1 MRLSTLLGIVL
12 DLKES
17 LIHTV
22 KGNLTLDIILINLLM
37 RMRTFK
43 SLVISNNFAIK
54 LPGNIRI
61 FINDAATLGINI
73 PDHYIRREYMK
84 HPDYVPSKGWIVLDI
99 GAYVGI
105 YSLWVSKLIDDGF
118 VVAFE
123 PNPLAF
129 RWLINNI
136 KLNNAT
142 NIKALP
148 YALGDDIG
156 KQKFYIAG
164 ENVEASSLIVNH
176 IVNNPSG
183 KYLIAGEYVVPVV
196 TLDYIINRS
205 MKIIGKSINYI
216 DLAKIDVEGY
226 EMKVLKGAEETLQKG
241 LISKFVIEVHID
253 QVNTKE
259 LIKYLSD
266 KGFVLDKVV
275 RMDHVKDMVYVK
287 LKR

>member
-1 MRLSTLLGIVL
+1 M
-12 DLKES
+12 
-17 LIHTV
+17 
-22 KGNLTLDIILINLLM
+22 
-37 RMRTFK
+37 FK
-43 SLVISNNFAIK
+43 SLVIGNNFAIK
-54 LPGNIRI
+54 LPGNIKI
-61 FINDAATLGINI
+61 LINDTATLSVNI
-73 PDHYIRREYMK
+73 PDHYLRREYMK
-84 HPDYVPSKGWIVLDI
+84 HPDYVPSKGWVVLDI

-156 KQKFYIAG
+156 KQKLYIAG

-176 IVNNPSG
+176 IANNPTG
-183 KYLIAGEYVVPVV
+183 KYLIVGEYVVPVV

-226 EMKVLKGAEETLQKG
+226 EMKVLKGAEETLH
-241 LISKFVIEVHID
+241 E
-253 QVNTKE
+253 
-259 LIKYLSD
+259 
-266 KGFVLDKVV
+266 
-275 RMDHVKDMVYVK
+275 
-287 LKR
+287 

>member
-1 MRLSTLLGIVL
+1 MRPSTLLGIVL
-12 DLKES
+12 NLKEN

-22 KGNLTLDIILINLLM
+22 KGDLTLDVVLVNLLV
-37 RMRTFK
+37 RMQMFK
-43 SLVISNNFAIK
+43 SLVIGNSFTIK

-118 VVAFE
+118 VAAFE

-156 KQKFYIAG
+156 TQKLYIAG
-164 ENVEASSLIVNH
+164 ENVEASSLMVNH
-176 IVNNPSG
+176 IVNNPSD
-183 KYLIAGEYVVPVV
+183 KYLIAGEYIVPVV

-205 MKIIGKSINYI
+205 MKIIGKSINYV

-241 LISKFVIEVHID
+241 LISKFIIEVHVD

-275 RMDHVKDMVYVK
+275 KMDHVKNMVYMK

>member
-1 MRLSTLLGIVL
+1 MRPSTLLGIVL
-12 DLKES
+12 NLKEN

-22 KGNLTLDIILINLLM
+22 KGDLTLDVVLVNLLV
-37 RMRTFK
+37 RMQMFK
-43 SLVISNNFAIK
+43 SLVIGNSFTIK

-118 VVAFE
+118 VAAFE

-156 KQKFYIAG
+156 TQKLYIAG
-164 ENVEASSLIVNH
+164 ENVEASSLMVNH
-176 IVNNPSG
+176 IVNNPSD
-183 KYLIAGEYVVPVV
+183 KYLIAGEYIVPVV

-205 MKIIGKSINYI
+205 MKIIGKSINYV

-266 KGFVLDKVV
+266 KGFALDKVV

>member
-1 MRLSTLLGIVL
+1 
-12 DLKES
+12 
-17 LIHTV
+17 
-22 KGNLTLDIILINLLM
+22 
-37 RMRTFK
+37 
-43 SLVISNNFAIK
+43 
-54 LPGNIRI
+54 
-61 FINDAATLGINI
+61 
-73 PDHYIRREYMK
+73 
-84 HPDYVPSKGWIVLDI
+84 
-99 GAYVGI
+99 
-105 YSLWVSKLIDDGF
+105 

-156 KQKFYIAG
+156 KQKLYIAG

-176 IVNNPSG
+176 IVNNPIG

-226 EMKVLKGAEETLQKG
+226 EMKVLKGAEETLH
-241 LISKFVIEVHID
+241 E
-253 QVNTKE
+253 
-259 LIKYLSD
+259 
-266 KGFVLDKVV
+266 
-275 RMDHVKDMVYVK
+275 
-287 LKR
+287 

>member
-1 MRLSTLLGIVL
+1 MRPSTLLGIML
-12 DLKES
+12 NLKEN

-22 KGNLTLDIILINLLM
+22 KGDLTLDVVLVNLLV
-37 RMRTFK
+37 RMQMFK
-43 SLVISNNFAIK
+43 SLVIGNSFTIK
-54 LPGNIRI
+54 LPGKIRI
-61 FINDAATLGINI
+61 FINDAATLSVNI
-73 PDHYIRREYMK
+73 SDHYLRREYMK
-84 HPDYVPSKGWIVLDI
+84 HSDYVPSKGWIVLDI

-105 YSLWVSKLIDDGF
+105 YSLWASKLVGDGF

-148 YALGDDIG
+148 CALGDDIG
-156 KQKFYIAG
+156 KQKLYIAG
-164 ENVEASSLIVNH
+164 ENVETSSLIVNH

-275 RMDHVKDMVYVK
+275 KIDHVKDMVYVK